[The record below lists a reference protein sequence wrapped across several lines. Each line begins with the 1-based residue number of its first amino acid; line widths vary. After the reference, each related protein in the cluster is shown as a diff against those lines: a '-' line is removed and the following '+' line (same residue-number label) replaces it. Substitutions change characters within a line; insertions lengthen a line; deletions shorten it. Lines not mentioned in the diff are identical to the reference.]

1 MRDRRIVPYN
11 LRLKATARTLRRDS
25 APAERKLWYEF
36 LRELPEKFTRQKPL
50 GGYVVDFYCSR
61 LRLVSLNLEVV
72 RFTNAEV
79 MDDFE
84 GVCLRIRQTI
94 AKKTYPPA
102 RLRLAAPLDRGAAE
116 RSPSGHSAEGSPPSA
131 RTRRSSAP
139 RR

>member
-25 APAERKLWYEF
+25 TPAERKLWYEF

-94 AKKTYPPA
+94 AKKT
-102 RLRLAAPLDRGAAE
+102 
-116 RSPSGHSAEGSPPSA
+116 
-131 RTRRSSAP
+131 
-139 RR
+139 